1 MLLLETP
8 RRFSRISTLR
18 VSAAWFAFP
27 DRIYT
32 HARRYMHV
40 REESCSHASS
50 MECDTFSCVIKSR
63 VTRAL
68 YIIHAATPSTAAFAI
83 AHPPFLFFHVCFPS
97 SRVIFF
103 SFFAHIRS
111 PGLISRGRSARTANI
126 LSVCH
131 VRTCAAIS
139 SARQDLLAQYLPP
152 PSCSHSRDC
161 FPSSVMKLN
170 FPAGVVLAAS
180 GLSFNLLMVVGF

>member
-103 SFFAHIRS
+103 FLFRAHS
-111 PGLISRGRSARTANI
+111 LSGLNISRAKRANRKHPLCMPRTNMCGNFIGPTRSACAIFT
-126 LSVCH
+126 
-131 VRTCAAIS
+131 AAIV
-139 SARQDLLAQYLPP
+139 QQL
-152 PSCSHSRDC
+152 SRL
-161 FPSSVMKLN
+161 FPVKCHEAK
-170 FPAGVVLAAS
+170 FS
-180 GLSFNLLMVVGF
+180 GRCGLGCERPEF